1 MFSAFAFWYF
11 CEIVLFI
18 LLYLVGMQCWFVCS
32 SSGSRRGRSWVEL
45 SVAFLDCNAL
55 SAFSAVLSIALAFS
69 AVQFSNMYFKYNA
82 FKLSPVYK
90 NPVQS
95 TPSP

>member
-1 MFSAFAFWYF
+1 M
-11 CEIVLFI
+11 
-18 LLYLVGMQCWFVCS
+18 
-32 SSGSRRGRSWVEL
+32 EL

-95 TPSP
+95 TPSPCNAVIFCVIYSVSLYC